1 MPKLQIQTRSTKTT
15 FKLIAFLFLIL
26 CGLGLIIY
34 SASFNGEFVF
44 DDLEFVLNN
53 NYITDYSR
61 ISNFWE
67 REAFPRTRLLPI
79 YSFALNYQINQLN
92 VFGYHVFNFIIH
104 IITTIFV
111 WWFSYLIFSLPVFK
125 NEEFS
130 KHKHA
135 ISFISALLFL
145 SHPIQTQAVTY
156 ITQRFASMATLFY
169 MGSMCFY
176 LKGRMLKNRPR
187 LPIVFYLLSA
197 FFAICAML
205 SKEISITIP
214 FNMLFVEYFLINI
227 PKSGISVKDPK
238 SLSSFLIPI
247 KIFVL
252 PIAAFIAGF
261 TFLFRNTIFG
271 LLSIVLKSES
281 HTGEIIT
288 FGKYILTQPRV
299 FVKYLRLLFLP
310 IYQNLDYDFQLSKS
324 IFEFSTFSSFII
336 LICLLIFALKI
347 RNKYRLASFGI
358 FWFFITLWANLV
370 PRSNLIF
377 EHKLYLVSVGF
388 CIALSFCIFNFFKN
402 PKTSLTASMVI
413 VIIFSFMTF
422 KRNEVWK
429 TEISLCKDVVSKSP
443 NKLRPNQNMGSA
455 YTKKGYYDEALVY
468 LSKSLSIDPKDV
480 KSYTNRG
487 AVYYHKRQFQ
497 LALND
502 LNKAVEIDPEY
513 FGSYV
518 NRGLVFQEI
527 GKHQLAFNDFT
538 KALQIKPNLRL
549 GYVSRGNLL
558 NLTGHYD
565 YAIQDFNQAIS
576 ISPHY
581 DDAYNG
587 RGVTYFKLNR
597 HQEALADF
605 NKAITI
611 NPYSSKAYLNRGYF
625 YFLRNNDDQSLSDL
639 NRSIE
644 LNDSYAMAYNNR
656 GILFRKMKM
665 YNEAIKDFNKSID
678 LDPNQANAF
687 NNRATV
693 YYMQNK
699 YSLAL
704 SDYNQ
709 ALKNNPGYDR
719 TYNNRGVL
727 FVAAK
732 QYENAISDF
741 TQAIKLNSADLNAYL
756 NRAAVY
762 YYTKEYSSSVNDYSH
777 IINNNLNNVIAL
789 FNRGVASY
797 SNGDYTNAALDFD
810 KAIELKGDFAKAF
823 WMRSNTYKYLGL
835 MQKAEKDLDTSKSL
849 GIKIEEQ
856 KIDIIH

>member
-1 MPKLQIQTRSTKTT
+1 M
-15 FKLIAFLFLIL
+15 LFLVL

-34 SASFNGEFVF
+34 SSSFNGEFVF

-53 NYITDYSR
+53 NYITDFSR
-61 ISNFWE
+61 INNFWE

-79 YSFALNYQINQLN
+79 YSFALNYHFNQLN
-92 VFGYHVFNFIIH
+92 VFGYHLFNFIVH
-104 IITTIFV
+104 IITTTFV
-111 WWFSYLIFSLPVFK
+111 WWFSCLIVSLPIFK
-125 NEEFS
+125 NEAFS

-135 ISFISALLFL
+135 VSFLSAVLFL

-169 MGSMCFY
+169 IGSMCFY
-176 LKGRMLKNRPR
+176 LKGRVLKDRR
-187 LPIVFYLLSA
+187 SISITLYLSSLL
-197 FFAICAML
+197 FAIFAML

-214 FNMLFVEYFLINI
+214 FNMLFIEYFLINT
-227 PKSGISVKDPK
+227 PKSNISPK
-238 SLSSFLIPI
+238 TKYSLSNVLTPV
-247 KIFVL
+247 KIFIL
-252 PIAAFIAGF
+252 PIVAFIAGF

-271 LLSIVLKSES
+271 LLFSVVKSES
-281 HTGEIIT
+281 HTGEVIT
-288 FGKYILTQPRV
+288 FGKYFLTQSRV
-299 FVKYLRLLFLP
+299 FVTYLRLLFLP
-310 IYQNLDYDFQLSKS
+310 IYQNLDYDFQLSRT
-324 IFEFSTFSSFII
+324 IFEFSTFSCFII
-336 LICLLIFALKI
+336 LICLFMFALKI
-347 RNKYRLASFGI
+347 RNKHRLASFGI
-358 FWFFITLWANLV
+358 FWFFITLSANLV

-388 CIALSFCIFNFFKN
+388 CIAVSFCIFNFFKN
-402 PKTSLTASMVI
+402 LKTSLTASLFIVI
-413 VIIFSFMTF
+413 VFSFMTF

-468 LSKSLSIDPKDV
+468 LNKSLSIDPEDV

-487 AVYYHKRQFQ
+487 AVYYHKREFN

-502 LNKAVEIDPEY
+502 LNKSIEIDPDY

-518 NRGLVFQEI
+518 NRGLVYQEL

-538 KALQIKPNLRL
+538 KALQLKPNLRL

-565 YAIQDFNQAIS
+565 HAIQDFNQAIS

-581 DDAYNG
+581 DDSYNG
-587 RGVTYFKLNR
+587 RGVTYFKLNK
-597 HQEALADF
+597 HDEALADF
-605 NKAITI
+605 NMAIAI
-611 NPYSSKAYLNRGYF
+611 NPNSSKAYLNRGYF
-625 YFLRNNDDQSLSDL
+625 YFLRNSDDQSLSDI

-644 LNDSYAMAYNNR
+644 LNSNYAMAYNNR
-656 GILFRKMKM
+656 GILFRKKKM
-665 YNEAIKDFNKSID
+665 YDEAIKDFDRSIE
-678 LDPNQANAF
+678 LNPQQANAF

-693 YYMQNK
+693 YYIQKK
-699 YSLAL
+699 YKLAL

-727 FVAAK
+727 FIATK
-732 QYENAISDF
+732 QYEKAIDDF
-741 TQAIKLNSADLNAYL
+741 TQAIKLNSGGLNVYV

-762 YYTKEYSSSVNDYSH
+762 FYIKQYELAIKDYDM
-777 IINNNLNNVIAL
+777 IIKNNPNSIIAY
-789 FNRGVASY
+789 FNRGVALH
-797 SNGDYTNAALDFD
+797 SNGDYNKAVFDFD
-810 KAIELKGDFAKAF
+810 KTIELKGDFAKAF
-823 WMRSNTYKYLGL
+823 WMRSNSYKALDL
-835 MQKAEKDLDTSKSL
+835 LQKSEKDLETAKSL
-849 GIKIEEQ
+849 GIKINELQ
-856 KIDIIH
+856 IGIIN